1 MSQVLTLVALGALVI
16 ALILLFLYY
25 RQESKETGT
34 PVRPPLPGRYF
45 ITILVTATLLGMAVT
60 EWQGVCSLSP
70 WGFAAGV
77 VLGLAAEVIAWR
89 YSRPGGS

>member
-16 ALILLFLYY
+16 ALSLLFLYY
-25 RQESKETGT
+25 RWESKETG
-34 PVRPPLPGRYF
+34 PSVRPRLPGRYF
-45 ITILVTATLLGMAVT
+45 ITILVVVTLLGMAVT

-70 WGFAAGV
+70 WGFVAGV
-77 VLGLAAEVIAWR
+77 VLGLAAEVVAWR